1 MALPPDLLG
10 DLRDVEGLVAAVRD
24 AVDAA
29 LAAGRGAGRALTA
42 GDAVAGVEAATQ
54 AWLDRT
60 APLEQRLLAHAD
72 AEPGDAEDVAA
83 RLGGLALLHVAAA
96 GDVGAVEA
104 LDRGDGADDV
114 RSLAAGAGWPEHASA
129 MQATAF
135 DGGVVRALGEPDTD
149 GGPDEGPDATL
160 RAEPEGDEGPAEDV
174 AEVVREI
181 VQRAGEGASAVLFG
195 LAGGVGEVL
204 FATLSSP
211 LTAALDLGP
220 DAVRSAASGIAGR
233 IAGLVGRL
241 IARVQDVLVAVL
253 GNYREAVGA
262 VIEEADPA
270 SFVGEA
276 LAGKVVGRVLRADG
290 IRAEAVARLAA
301 DPRATA
307 RRVRR
312 MRRLVRSNGRWVG
325 PVRFAARGLPH
336 LWGVPLGPVPA
347 APVAAV
353 ALLAWAIVVT
363 GDQLDAAGPVPDVWV
378 GVLRI
383 AGGET

>member
-10 DLRDVEGLVAAVRD
+10 DLRDLEGSAAAVRD

-29 LAAGRGAGRALTA
+29 LAAGRGAGPALTA
-42 GDAVAGVEAATQ
+42 GDAVAGVEDATV

-60 APLEQRLLAHAD
+60 AALEQRLRAHAE
-72 AEPGDAEDVAA
+72 AEPADAEDVAA
-83 RLGGLALLHVAAA
+83 RLGGLAVLHVAAA

-104 LDRGDGADDV
+104 LDRGDVGGDV
-114 RSLAAGAGWPEHASA
+114 RSLAAGAGWPEYAA
-129 MQATAF
+129 AIQATAF
-135 DGGVVRALGEPDTD
+135 DAGLVRALGEPDD
-149 GGPDEGPDATL
+149 GGPDDGPDTTA
-160 RAEPEGDEGPAEDV
+160 RGEPDGDEGPSEDV
-174 AEVVREI
+174 ADVVREI
-181 VQRAGEGASAVLFG
+181 VERAGEGASAVLFG
-195 LAGGVGEVL
+195 LAGGVGDVL
-204 FATLSSP
+204 FATLSTP

-241 IARVQDVLVAVL
+241 IARVEDVLGAVL

-270 SFVGEA
+270 SFVGET
-276 LAGKVVGRVLRADG
+276 LAGKVVGKVLRADG

-301 DPRATA
+301 APGETA
-307 RRVRR
+307 RRLRR
-312 MRRLVRSNGRWVG
+312 MRRLARSNRRWVG

-347 APVAAV
+347 APVAAA

-363 GDQLDAAGPVPDVWV
+363 GDQLDAAGPVPDLWV
-378 GVLRI
+378 GVVRI
-383 AGGET
+383 AGGES